1 MTVRNIASIF
11 AIIALCAILPQNRAW
26 AGSRDGAFAA
36 GMIGAAIGTAIL
48 MQGSRGG
55 PAYYHNQRGHRKPAR
70 SSRSRS
76 VAPKEVKASK
86 DPFAGAAA
94 PADYAK
100 PVKASGQ

>member
-1 MTVRNIASIF
+1 MTIRNVASIF

-55 PAYYHNQRGHRKPAR
+55 PAYYNQRGHRKPAR

-76 VAPKEVKASK
+76 VAPKEAKASK

>member
-1 MTVRNIASIF
+1 MTIRNVASIF
-11 AIIALCAILPQNRAW
+11 AIIALCVILPQNRAW

-55 PAYYHNQRGHRKPAR
+55 PAYYYQRGHRKPTRA
-70 SSRSRS
+70 SRSRS
-76 VAPKEVKASK
+76 AAPKEAKASK

-100 PVKASGQ
+100 SVKASGQ